1 MKIDIKNMYSYGIC
15 MVNKLFIEVCIW
27 YDYISGIIIELI

>member
-1 MKIDIKNMYSYGIC
+1 

-27 YDYISGIIIELI
+27 YDDISRIIIELISNGLEMISN

>member
-1 MKIDIKNMYSYGIC
+1 

-27 YDYISGIIIELI
+27 YDDIFGIIIELILNGLEMISN

>member
-1 MKIDIKNMYSYGIC
+1 

-27 YDYISGIIIELI
+27 YDDISGIIIELISNGLEMISN